1 MTSGVGILKSLEPVG
16 EAFEFLIGFPQFPLV
31 VSKILGAV
39 EADCPVISLN
49 KIIGVE
55 IPCFGPDL
63 VVADNPPVRGHGIII
78 FVILLIQLVNPL
90 LLFRSQAAAFL
101 NLFEVGNLGTGRA
114 ALRLRRLILFLSLS
128 TSLFLSLSTSLLLS
142 LSTSLFLSLL
152 FLSLSTSL
160 LLSLST
166 SLLLSLGLS
175 LRSWSLVVPAGG
187 FQGIENI
194 LLPVNG
200 SLHPVKLC
208 LVSTIIL
215 SIVTLLL
222 QLVLR
227 GLNSGNVLVQ
237 LIDRDSYF
245 VAVSVMEHRRIGRLD
260 NSI

>member
-1 MTSGVGILKSLEPVG
+1 MG

-31 VSKILGAV
+31 GSKILGAV

-55 IPCFGPDL
+55 IPCFGSGL
-63 VVADNPPVRGHGIII
+63 VVADNPPVRGHDIII

-114 ALRLRRLILFLSLS
+114 ALRLRRLILLLSLLLSLLFLSL
-128 TSLFLSLSTSLLLS
+128 LLLSLSTSLLLS
-142 LSTSLFLSLL
+142 LLL
-152 FLSLSTSL
+152 LSLSTSL
-160 LLSLST
+160 LLSLGL

-175 LRSWSLVVPAGG
+175 LRSWSLVVPAGS

-227 GLNSGNVLVQ
+227 SLNSGNVLVQ

>member
-1 MTSGVGILKSLEPVG
+1 MTRGVGILKSLEPVG

-55 IPCFGPDL
+55 IPCFGHGL
-63 VVADNPPVRGHGIII
+63 VVADNPPVRGHDIII

-114 ALRLRRLILFLSLS
+114 ALRLRRLILFLSL
-128 TSLFLSLSTSLLLS
+128 L
-142 LSTSLFLSLL
+142 SLFLSLL
-152 FLSLSTSL
+152 STLLFRLLVSLTL
-160 LLSLST
+160 
-166 SLLLSLGLS
+166 LGLLGLLG
-175 LRSWSLVVPAGG
+175 LRSWSLVVPAGS

-215 SIVTLLL
+215 SLVTLLL

-227 GLNSGNVLVQ
+227 SPNSSNVLVQ

-245 VAVSVMEHRRIGRLD
+245 VAVSVMEHRRISWLD

>member
-1 MTSGVGILKSLEPVG
+1 MTRGVGILKSLEPVG

-55 IPCFGPDL
+55 IPCFGSGL
-63 VVADNPPVRGHGIII
+63 VVADNPPVRGHGITI

-114 ALRLRRLILFLSLS
+114 ALRLRRLILFLSLLLL
-128 TSLFLSLSTSLLLS
+128 TLLLLS
-142 LSTSLFLSLL
+142 L
-152 FLSLSTSL
+152 L
-160 LLSLST
+160 LLSLRST
-166 SLLLSLGLS
+166 LLFRLLVSLTLLGLS
-175 LRSWSLVVPAGG
+175 LRSLVVPAGS

-194 LLPVNG
+194 LLLING
-200 SLHPVKLC
+200 GLHPVKLR

-215 SIVTLLL
+215 SLVTLCL

-227 GLNSGNVLVQ
+227 SLNSGNVLVQ

-245 VAVSVMEHRRIGRLD
+245 VAVSVMEHRRISWLD

>member
-1 MTSGVGILKSLEPVG
+1 MG

-55 IPCFGPDL
+55 IPCFGHGL

-114 ALRLRRLILFLSLS
+114 ALRLRRLILFLSL
-128 TSLFLSLSTSLLLS
+128 LL
-142 LSTSLFLSLL
+142 LSLL
-152 FLSLSTSL
+152 FLSLRSTLLFRLLVSL
-160 LLSLST
+160 TL
-166 SLLLSLGLS
+166 LGLLVS
-175 LRSWSLVVPAGG
+175 LTLLGLLGLLGLLVSLILLGLRSWSLVVPAGS

-215 SIVTLLL
+215 SLVTLCL

-245 VAVSVMEHRRIGRLD
+245 VAVSVMEHRRIGWLD

>member
-1 MTSGVGILKSLEPVG
+1 MTRGVGILKSLEPVG
-16 EAFEFLIGFPQFPLV
+16 EAFEFLIGFPQLTLV

-114 ALRLRRLILFLSLS
+114 ALRLRRLILFLSL
-128 TSLFLSLSTSLLLS
+128 LLLS
-142 LSTSLFLSLL
+142 LRSTLL
-152 FLSLSTSL
+152 FRLLVSLTL
-160 LLSLST
+160 LGL
-166 SLLLSLGLS
+166 LGLS

-194 LLPVNG
+194 LLLING

-215 SIVTLLL
+215 SLITLCL

-227 GLNSGNVLVQ
+227 SLNSGNILVQ

-245 VAVSVMEHRRIGRLD
+245 VAVSVMEHRRISWLD

>member
-1 MTSGVGILKSLEPVG
+1 MTRGVGILKSLEPVG

-55 IPCFGPDL
+55 IPCFGHGL

-114 ALRLRRLILFLSLS
+114 ALRLRRLILFLSL
-128 TSLFLSLSTSLLLS
+128 L
-142 LSTSLFLSLL
+142 SLFLSLL
-152 FLSLSTSL
+152 SLFLILLSLFLSLFLS
-160 LLSLST
+160 LLSL
-166 SLLLSLGLS
+166 LG
-175 LRSWSLVVPAGG
+175 LRSWSLVVPAGS

-215 SIVTLLL
+215 GLVMLCL

-227 GLNSGNVLVQ
+227 GLNSGNILVQ

-245 VAVSVMEHRRIGRLD
+245 VAVSVMEHRRIGWLD

>member
-1 MTSGVGILKSLEPVG
+1 MG

-31 VSKILGAV
+31 ASKILGAV

-55 IPCFGPDL
+55 IPCFGSGL
-63 VVADNPPVRGHGIII
+63 VVADNPPVRGHDIII

-114 ALRLRRLILFLSLS
+114 APRLRRLIR
-128 TSLFLSLSTSLLLS
+128 FLSLSTSLLLS
-142 LSTSLFLSLL
+142 LSTSLL
-152 FLSLSTSL
+152 LSLSTSL

-175 LRSWSLVVPAGG
+175 LLLSLGLSLRSWSLVVPAGS

-215 SIVTLLL
+215 SIITLRL

-227 GLNSGNVLVQ
+227 SLNSGNVLVQ

>member
-1 MTSGVGILKSLEPVG
+1 MTRGVGILKSLEPVG

-55 IPCFGPDL
+55 IPCFGSGL

-114 ALRLRRLILFLSLS
+114 ALRLRRL
-128 TSLFLSLSTSLLLS
+128 SLFL
-142 LSTSLFLSLL
+142 SLFLSLL
-152 FLSLSTSL
+152 FLSLRSTLLFRLLVSL
-160 LLSLST
+160 TLLGL
-166 SLLLSLGLS
+166 LGLS
-175 LRSWSLVVPAGG
+175 LRSWSLVVPAGS

-200 SLHPVKLC
+200 GLHPVKLC

-215 SIVTLLL
+215 SLVTLPL
-222 QLVLR
+222 QLVPR
-227 GLNSGNVLVQ
+227 SLNSGNVLVQ

-245 VAVSVMEHRRIGRLD
+245 VAVSVMEHRRIG
-260 NSI
+260 

>member
-1 MTSGVGILKSLEPVG
+1 MTRGVGILKSLEPVG

-114 ALRLRRLILFLSLS
+114 ALRLRRLILFLSL
-128 TSLFLSLSTSLLLS
+128 
-142 LSTSLFLSLL
+142 LFLSLL
-152 FLSLSTSL
+152 FLSLWSTLLFRLLVSL
-160 LLSLST
+160 TL
-166 SLLLSLGLS
+166 LGLLGLLG
-175 LRSWSLVVPAGG
+175 LRSWSLVVPAGS

-215 SIVTLLL
+215 SLITLCL

-227 GLNSGNVLVQ
+227 SLNSGNILVQ
-237 LIDRDSYF
+237 LIGRDSYF
-245 VAVSVMEHRRIGRLD
+245 VAVSVMKHRRISWLD

>member
-1 MTSGVGILKSLEPVG
+1 MTRGVGILKSLEPVG

-55 IPCFGPDL
+55 IPCFGSGL
-63 VVADNPPVRGHGIII
+63 AVADNPPVRGHGIII
-78 FVILLIQLVNPL
+78 FAILLIQLVNPL

-114 ALRLRRLILFLSLS
+114 ALRLRRLILFLSL
-128 TSLFLSLSTSLLLS
+128 LL
-142 LSTSLFLSLL
+142 LSLL
-152 FLSLSTSL
+152 FLSLRSTLLFRLLVSL
-160 LLSLST
+160 TLLGL
-166 SLLLSLGLS
+166 LGLS
-175 LRSWSLVVPAGG
+175 LRSWSLVVPAGS

-200 SLHPVKLC
+200 GLHPVKLC
-208 LVSTIIL
+208 LVSTLIL
-215 SIVTLLL
+215 SLITLLL

-227 GLNSGNVLVQ
+227 SLNSGNVLVQ

-245 VAVSVMEHRRIGRLD
+245 VAVSVMEHRRIGWLD

>member
-1 MTSGVGILKSLEPVG
+1 MG

-90 LLFRSQAAAFL
+90 LLFSSQAAAFL

-114 ALRLRRLILFLSLS
+114 ALRLRRLIR
-128 TSLFLSLSTSLLLS
+128 
-142 LSTSLFLSLL
+142 

-215 SIVTLLL
+215 SIITLRL

-227 GLNSGNVLVQ
+227 SLNSDNVLVQ

-245 VAVSVMEHRRIGRLD
+245 VAVSVMEHRRISWLD

>member
-1 MTSGVGILKSLEPVG
+1 MG

-49 KIIGVE
+49 KVIGVE
-55 IPCFGPDL
+55 IPCFGSGL
-63 VVADNPPVRGHGIII
+63 VVADNPPVRGHDIII

-114 ALRLRRLILFLSLS
+114 ALRLRRLILFLSL
-128 TSLFLSLSTSLLLS
+128 
-142 LSTSLFLSLL
+142 LFLSLL
-152 FLSLSTSL
+152 FLSLLLLSLSTSL

-175 LRSWSLVVPAGG
+175 LRRLVVPAGG

-215 SIVTLLL
+215 SIITLRL
-222 QLVLR
+222 QLFLR
-227 GLNSGNVLVQ
+227 SLNSGDVLVQ

-245 VAVSVMEHRRIGRLD
+245 VAVSVMEHRRISWLD

>member
-1 MTSGVGILKSLEPVG
+1 MTRGVGILKSLEPVG

-55 IPCFGPDL
+55 IPCFGSGL
-63 VVADNPPVRGHGIII
+63 VVADNPPVRGHDIII

-90 LLFRSQAAAFL
+90 LLFSSQAAAFL

-128 TSLFLSLSTSLLLS
+128 TSLLLSLLLLS
-142 LSTSLFLSLL
+142 LSTSLFLSLGL
-152 FLSLSTSL
+152 
-160 LLSLST
+160 

-215 SIVTLLL
+215 SIVTLRL

-227 GLNSGNVLVQ
+227 SLNSGNVLVQ

-245 VAVSVMEHRRIGRLD
+245 VAVSVMEHRRISWLD